1 MKKILIF
8 LNNFLPVIF
17 ISLMLLS
24 CSPQPSKTDKKES
37 NNINTIP
44 KVLSKPASSFQ
55 DTLTIRKL
63 SAVIYY
69 PDSLQLEKIR
79 LLTDTNVYKSSIHEF
94 TYQIHNAHLVIE
106 KTWPQ
111 IEIIES
117 INYRYIQFIKKDGS
131 KNLIDLDTKN
141 DTYGL
146 FIFNEKKDP
155 VLIDMTNI
163 ETEISFY
170 LNDK

>member
-1 MKKILIF
+1 MLI
-8 LNNFLPVIF
+8 
-17 ISLMLLS
+17 S
-24 CSPQPSKTDKKES
+24 CSNQSSKTGKKES
-37 NNINTIP
+37 DNNNSIP
-44 KVLSKPASSFQ
+44 DVLSKPGSSFQ
-55 DTLTIRKL
+55 DTLIIRKL

-69 PDSLQLEKIR
+69 PDSVQLEKIK
-79 LLTDTNVYKSSIHEF
+79 LVTDTNVYKSSVHEF

-117 INYRYIQFIKKDGS
+117 KNYRYIQFIKKDGS
-131 KNLIDLDTKN
+131 KDLVDLDKEN
-141 DTYGL
+141 DAYGL
-146 FIFNEKKDP
+146 FVFNGKKDP

-170 LNDK
+170 LKDK